1 MRRSRELSRG
11 SAPDLRGFFA
21 RAALSSSFSFP
32 SASSDGSG
40 GNSPVGEH
48 SLGQCSGSKGSARGS
63 RGSTRGTSLPV
74 WHLVC
79 PGRSTPLAFG
89 CSKTQDMASGDGA
102 GGGRWTNSGMPGGRW
117 SWTFAPRGGKR
128 RSEDALNWRT
138 TTRRARRST
147 GRVRVRAGGSART
160 SGKRLAAG
168 SGRFRVQRLEKSY
181 FRIFQGRGGKRAR
194 RLSVENSTRASLR
207 AALRDAG
214 RGGDGAGRGTRNPV
228 ADPSSRSEGETRSD
242 RKRVAGA
249 IRSRAT
255 RPTCPSHNV

>member
-11 SAPDLRGFFA
+11 SAPDLRGFRA

-40 GNSPVGEH
+40 VP
-48 SLGQCSGSKGSARGS
+48 ARGGAQLGAVLGLEGVREGVS
-63 RGSTRGTSLPV
+63 RVDARHESAGVALGLPGEEHALGV
-74 WHLVC
+74 RVLEDPRH
-79 PGRSTPLAFG
+79 GERRR
-89 CSKTQDMASGDGA
+89 
-102 GGGRWTNSGMPGGRW
+102 GGRRTVDELGDAGR
-117 SWTFAPRGGKR
+117 AVVVDVRAARGKR

-207 AALRDAG
+207 AAPRDAG